1 MKKESITEVAERVA
15 DVCKLDE
22 HEVSPFVHGFR
33 EGFEYSQQEI
43 SELKN
48 QRDEMLQMLGN
59 SNDYLKDL
67 INEYGVDSSE
77 INNHVSKLE
86 QLIKKVKNE

>member
-1 MKKESITEVAERVA
+1 MKKESITGLSKELIEQINGGASES
-15 DVCKLDE
+15 DVIQLLSE
-22 HEVSPFVHGFR
+22 HINIEL
-33 EGFEYSQQEI
+33 